1 MRARTSPAPPCLLRS
16 RALARDA
23 GRMAAVFVRRV
34 FDANDGAPLARPL
47 VMRPCEVEAC
57 SRLCARARIQAIGL
71 FILPL

>member
-1 MRARTSPAPPCLLRS
+1 MRTSPRLLRS

-34 FDANDGAPLARPL
+34 FDANVCPPRDAPLS
-47 VMRPCEVEAC
+47 CGVEAC